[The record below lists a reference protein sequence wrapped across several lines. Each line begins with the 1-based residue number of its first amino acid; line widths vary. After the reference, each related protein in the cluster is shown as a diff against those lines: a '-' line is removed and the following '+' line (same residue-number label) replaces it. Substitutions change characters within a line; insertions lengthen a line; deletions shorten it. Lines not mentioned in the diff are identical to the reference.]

1 MLLVFDNETSTRLD
15 VWLSEQT
22 GRSRSFIKTCHQ
34 NEQLTVNNKKTKLSL
49 ALKQGDK
56 IEIFLDEKPL
66 EYKPVD
72 IALDIVF
79 EDEHIIVIN
88 KPSGLTVHP
97 GAGNKDNTLVNAL
110 LHYGKELSNIGG
122 LERPGI
128 VHRLDKDTSG
138 LMVVAKNNEAHERM
152 AKLFETR
159 NIIKKYLALVH
170 GYLPHDQGS
179 IDAPIGRMPNNYKK
193 MQVDYA
199 KGKQSLTDYSVI
211 KESNEKT
218 LVELT
223 LHTGRTHQIRVHL
236 AHLGHPVV
244 GDSVYGKAGKGKT
257 QLLHSY
263 SLQFNHPIT
272 GENLL
277 FKTDLPSWGKF

>member
-1 MLLVFDNETSTRLD
+1 M
-15 VWLSEQT
+15 
-22 GRSRSFIKTCHQ
+22 
-34 NEQLTVNNKKTKLSL
+34 
-49 ALKQGDK
+49 
-56 IEIFLDEKPL
+56 
-66 EYKPVD
+66 
-72 IALDIVF
+72 
-79 EDEHIIVIN
+79 
-88 KPSGLTVHP
+88 
-97 GAGNKDNTLVNAL
+97 

-193 MQVDYA
+193 MQVDYT

-244 GDSVYGKAGKGKT
+244 GDSVYGKAGKGKA